1 MRRTTAFLA
10 ILGTLAGLVSC
21 SQSPTETSPN
31 EPAVN
36 TLRVPR
42 PIDPTKAREGYF
54 APGFTTNESARLGP
68 GDLRAQQLHQLG
80 MEGQRGLNPATEQ
93 EHRANPA
100 AREFEDLM
108 RRQHKQEYWDR
119 PVAKLTP
126 APQETEELLIL
137 TRRTAGY
144 NARPR
149 GPEMWARQE
158 QKMVPLPLQH
168 TDVKAQVTVYVG
180 AVTVTQQ
187 YHNPYDSKI
196 EAVYVFP
203 LPDDA
208 AVNEFVMT
216 VGDRKIR
223 GIVREREEARQI
235 YLEARRQ
242 GLVAS
247 LLEQDRPNI
256 FTQKVANIEPGKRID
271 IAITYFHTLRQADG
285 VFEFVF
291 PMVVGP
297 RYNPPGSADGVGA
310 VAVGRQG
317 ASGQKSEVQ
326 YLPPDTVSSHDIAL
340 EVDVDGGTPIAD
352 LKSPTHVVDVKTLTP
367 SRSVVTLGASDR
379 HPNKDFVLRWK
390 AAGSGVRA
398 ALATHRDETGGY
410 FTMFVHPPETP
421 AEIAPA
427 KREMIFVLDC
437 SGSMSGEPL
446 AAAKRA
452 AARCVRRLSPDDT
465 FQIIR
470 FSADAKSI
478 WPAPVP
484 ATPENVR
491 SGLLHLEAL
500 ESESS
505 TEMLHGI
512 RAALG
517 YPDSGRYR
525 IVSFMTDGYI
535 GNEAEI
541 LAAVE
546 RRLGNA
552 RIFSFGIGSSVNR
565 YLIEGLGRTGRGVA
579 HFVLPGD
586 AGDKAADE
594 LYTRIERPALT
605 DLRID
610 WGTMDAVE
618 VHPSPLPDLY
628 AGRPV
633 VLTGRF
639 KGDGPATVAL
649 HGKVAG
655 QAWKS
660 ELVVNPAT
668 PSLRHRALAAVWAR
682 QKIASLHFGSAA
694 RAQSLEFAQ
703 EIKATALRYGLVSD
717 YTSFVAVDSLTRT
730 QGAHGT
736 TVVQPVPV
744 PAGVKY
750 ETTVERK

>member
-1 MRRTTAFLA
+1 LGGLFGRQDEEGRRA
-10 ILGTLAGLVSC
+10 
-21 SQSPTETSPN
+21 
-31 EPAVN
+31 
-36 TLRVPR
+36 
-42 PIDPTKAREGYF
+42 F
-54 APGFTTNESARLGP
+54 APEMERPDDLARTPRHPFTKVVEL
-68 GDLRAQQLHQLG
+68 
-80 MEGQRGLNPATEQ
+80 PAE
-93 EHRANPA
+93 R
-100 AREFEDLM
+100 M
-108 RRQHKQEYWDR
+108 RD
-119 PVAKLTP
+119 
-126 APQETEELLIL
+126 EELLVIE
-137 TRRTAGY
+137 RRQLGY
-144 NARPR
+144 PALPR
-149 GPEMWARQE
+149 GAEMWARRE
-158 QKMVPLPLQH
+158 QKMIPLPLRH

-235 YLEARRQ
+235 YLQARAQ
-242 GLVAS
+242 GHVAS

-256 FTQKVANIEPGKRID
+256 FTQSVANIEPGKKID
-271 IAITYFHTLRQADG
+271 VAITYFHTLRQADG

-297 RYNPPGSADGVGA
+297 RYNPPGSTDGVGA
-310 VAVGRQG
+310 VAAGKAG
-317 ASGQKSEVQ
+317 ASGQKTEVS

-340 EVDVDGGTPIAD
+340 EVDVDAGLPIAE
-352 LKSPTHVVDVKTLTP
+352 LKSPTHVVDVKALSP
-367 SRSVVTLGASDR
+367 SRSVVTLGANDR

-390 AAGSGVRA
+390 AAGAGVRA

-410 FTMFVHPPETP
+410 FTMYLHPPEQL
-421 AEIAPA
+421 AEIPQTP
-427 KREMIFVLDC
+427 REMIFVLDC

-446 AAAKRA
+446 AASKRSME
-452 AARCVRRLSPDDT
+452 RCLRRLSPDDT

-470 FSADAKSI
+470 FSADASAMG
-478 WPAPVP
+478 PAPVP

-491 SGLLHLEAL
+491 RGLRYLASLD
-500 ESESS
+500 SEGG
-505 TEMLHGI
+505 TEMLTGI

-517 YPDSGRYR
+517 FPATGRYR
-525 IVSFMTDGYI
+525 VVSFMTDGYI
-535 GNEAEI
+535 GNERDI
-541 LAAVE
+541 LAEVE
-546 RRLGNA
+546 RRLGAA
-552 RIFSFGIGSSVNR
+552 RVFSFGIGSSVNR
-565 YLIEGLGRTGRGVA
+565 YLIEGLGRVGRGVA

-586 AGDKAADE
+586 AGEKAADE
-594 LYTRIERPALT
+594 LYARIERPALT

-610 WGTMDAVE
+610 WGAMQAVE

-639 KGDGPATVAL
+639 KGNGPAVVGV
-649 HGKVAG
+649 HGKIG
-655 QAWKS
+655 GRPWKT
-660 ELVVNPAT
+660 ELNVDPGE
-668 PSLRHRALAAVWAR
+668 PSLRHRALGAVWAR
-682 QKIASLHFGSAA
+682 SKIASLHFAA
-694 RAQSLEFAQ
+694 ATRAQSVEFAQ
-703 EIKATALRYGLVSD
+703 EIKATALRHALVSE

-730 QGAHGT
+730 EGTQGT

-750 ETTVERK
+750 ETTVEKK